1 MNPCDPGSWPPIMPL
16 LAATAEPVSGQEGPG
31 VGELFAPLLYAV
43 VIGMVVT
50 GAGMLLCLFRLMAGP
65 SLPDRVIAA
74 DLFALHV
81 IAAVVLL
88 TIYLGDDTYFG
99 SVLGISII
107 GFASTVGFAQLIGAT
122 GDNADLPPAG
132 STPGKGQSQ
141 GPLDR
146 GDKRDPHVVN
156 VCPDTGRIL
165 NPQANAT
172 DPKRT
177 LLTRKHPE
185 TKHPET
191 KP

>member
-1 MNPCDPGSWPPIMPL
+1 MNPFDPGSWLPGLDALPL
-16 LAATAEPVSGQEGPG
+16 LAAAAEPAPGSAQEGPG

-43 VIGMVVT
+43 AIGMVIT

-81 IAAVVLL
+81 VAAVVLL

-99 SVLGISII
+99 SVLGIAII

-122 GDNADLPPAG
+122 GDNADLPPSGATG
-132 STPGKGQSQ
+132 GL

-146 GDKRDPHVVN
+146 GDRPDPHTLDL
-156 VCPDTGRIL
+156 CPETGR
-165 NPQANAT
+165 P
-172 DPKRT
+172 
-177 LLTRKHPE
+177 LTPE
-185 TKHPET
+185 QPTQGAAP
-191 KP
+191 

>member
-1 MNPCDPGSWPPIMPL
+1 MSPLDPGSWLPL
-16 LAATAEPVSGQEGPG
+16 LAAAGNGAEAAAQDGPG

-50 GAGMLLCLFRLMAGP
+50 GAGMVLCFYRIMAGP

-74 DLFALHV
+74 DLFALQV
-81 IAAVVLL
+81 VAAVVLL

-99 SVLGISII
+99 SVLGIAII

-132 STPGKGQSQ
+132 TNHGEL

-146 GDKRDPHVVN
+146 GDKPDPHVVD
-156 VCPDTGRIL
+156 VCPETGQPL
-165 NPQANAT
+165 EPQADTQEAA
-172 DPKRT
+172 R
-177 LLTRKHPE
+177 
-185 TKHPET
+185 
-191 KP
+191 

>member
-1 MNPCDPGSWPPIMPL
+1 MNPCDPGSWLTVMPL
-16 LAATAEPVSGQEGPG
+16 LAAAESASQQAHDGPG

-43 VIGMVVT
+43 VMGMVVT
-50 GAGMLLCLFRLMAGP
+50 GAGMLLCLYRLMAGP

-81 IAAVVLL
+81 VAAVVLL

-99 SVLGISII
+99 SVLGIAII

-132 STPGKGQSQ
+132 STSVQNL

-146 GDKRDPHVVN
+146 GDKQDPHVVN
-156 VCPDTGRIL
+156 VCPETGRV
-165 NPQANAT
+165 
-172 DPKRT
+172 
-177 LLTRKHPE
+177 PE
-185 TKHPET
+185 TPT
-191 KP
+191 PQDADR